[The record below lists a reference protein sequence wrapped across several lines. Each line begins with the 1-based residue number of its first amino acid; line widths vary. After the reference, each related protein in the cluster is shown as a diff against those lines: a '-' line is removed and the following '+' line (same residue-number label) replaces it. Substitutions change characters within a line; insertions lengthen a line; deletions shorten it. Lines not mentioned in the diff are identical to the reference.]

1 MHINPKLQQLVDVF
15 FQSFNRQKV
24 FCQVNDLE
32 RRYVFLNDYFETQDT
47 IINHK
52 RAYGKTICECFHEY
66 RHPYHIEYPSELDEL
81 YKEVMQNQQRKSFF
95 AYSRNCDDQ
104 EFIRLANVFPLL
116 ASDGELL
123 GTYTLSWFANPL
135 NFLHYFQNNFC
146 QQINDYSLL
155 DNHQPAHELT
165 KREHQILFLLL
176 YNFSQYQI
184 GDFLHI
190 SRGTVQK
197 VINEKICPKLN
208 INPPS
213 VPQLVEY
220 ANSIKLQY
228 YFPPSLLGYRIIELY
243 NDESFIRSLASQ
255 ISQTTSQK

>member
-1 MHINPKLQQLVDVF
+1 MLINPKLQQLIELF
-15 FQSFNRQKV
+15 FQSFNGQKV

-32 RRYVFLNDYFETQDT
+32 HRYIFLNDYFENQDT
-47 IINHK
+47 IINHHK
-52 RAYGKTICECFHEY
+52 AFGKTIAQCFHEY
-66 RHPYHIEYPSELDEL
+66 RHPYHAEYPNEMEQL
-81 YKEVMQNQQRKSFF
+81 YSRVLQSRQRKSFF
-95 AYSRNCDDQ
+95 AYSRNSNNQ
-104 EFIRLANVFPLL
+104 EFIRLANVFPLI
-116 ASDGELL
+116 DNQGELL

-146 QQINDYSLL
+146 MHINDYPPI
-155 DNHQPAHELT
+155 DNRQPGYELT

-197 VINEKICPKLN
+197 IINEKICHKLN
-208 INPPS
+208 INPPNI
-213 VPQLVEY
+213 PKLLEY
-220 ANSIKLQY
+220 ANSIGLQY

-243 NDESFIRSLASQ
+243 NDESFLRTLATQ
-255 ISQTTSQK
+255 ISRSEPIS